1 MASQETADIVKDNV
15 VNENSLSST
24 TNPKSGIPDWEH
36 DTEPI
41 ARLQVIDEHQKFT

>member
-1 MASQETADIVKDNV
+1 METLQHTISPVTD
-15 VNENSLSST
+15 SLSSQKS
-24 TNPKSGIPDWEH
+24 KSGIPDWEQ